1 VAASAPCPRSRH
13 STISLPTSITSS
25 LAALGTVLAVTL
37 GAGPAVAAELPP
49 GGTFIDDD
57 GNTHEGYIEAL
68 ATEGI
73 THGCSD
79 DRYCPSDDITRGQM
93 AAFLRRALGLPG
105 STTDHFTDDDDSLF
119 EADINA
125 LADAGITK
133 GCGGTDFCP
142 DAAVTRGQMA
152 AFLRRADSLPGTDV
166 DHFTDDDGS
175 RFEADINALAAAG
188 ITKGCGG
195 TDFCPGS
202 RTTRAQMASFIGRTV
217 GLVPT
222 VPPERDPADLSVE
235 DAIRAWFPDVTS
247 QAMTIADCESNFD
260 PTAVG
265 GTGGAYH
272 GLFQIGE
279 YYHRDA
285 FERVTG
291 QSWNDAIYV
300 AYYNAEYARDLYE
313 RAGGWGPWSCRSHL

>member
-142 DAAVTRGQMA
+142 
-152 AFLRRADSLPGTDV
+152 
-166 DHFTDDDGS
+166 
-175 RFEADINALAAAG
+175 
-188 ITKGCGG
+188 
-195 TDFCPGS
+195 GS